1 MASTSRVLFSPLPDG
16 ESRYRSFSA
25 GLGLEFVALVLLVVI
40 PMLMPQRLEVVT
52 RYWITPIA
60 TPPVVPWKPQPRP
73 APQPVAVK
81 QPVLAKIVQ
90 PVVVDP
96 PKPRIITPVFTS
108 PIAKPATAKRNT
120 PSPDVPV
127 VTPVYADKTPV
138 SSLGSS
144 AIPTL
149 KKPREQVQTG
159 GFGDPNGVPAN
170 PNSHGSPNI
179 ATVGSYDLPMG
190 PGNGNGTGGAKGARG
205 VVASSGFGN
214 GVATGGP
221 GGGRSG
227 GGSIQQGGFSDQS
240 PVAAAPKMKQAANSN
255 PRNEPVEILS
265 KPRPQYTDQARQ
277 KKIEGDVLLQVVFSA
292 TGQVEVQKVIR
303 GLGYG
308 LDEAAEAA
316 ARQIQFKPAR
326 QDGQPVDFA
335 GNVHITFELAY

>member
-1 MASTSRVLFSPLPDG
+1 MASTSRVLFSPLPEG
-16 ESRYRSFSA
+16 ESRFRSFGA

-73 APQPVAVK
+73 APQPAAVK
-81 QPVLAKIVQ
+81 QPVLAKVVK
-90 PVVVDP
+90 PVLVDP
-96 PKPRIITPVFTS
+96 PKPRIMTPVFTS
-108 PIAKPATAKRNT
+108 PIAKPATAKRDT
-120 PSPDVPV
+120 PNPDVPSV
-127 VTPVYADKTPV
+127 KPVFADKTPT
-138 SSLGSS
+138 SLGSS

-149 KKPREQVQTG
+149 KKPREAVQTG
-159 GFGDPNGVPAN
+159 GFGDPNGVPPN
-170 PNSHGSPNI
+170 PYSHGSPNI
-179 ATVGSYDLPMG
+179 ATLGSYDLPPG
-190 PGNGNGTGGAKGARG
+190 PGYGNGTGGAKGARG

-227 GGSIQQGGFSDQS
+227 GGSVQQGGFSDQS
-240 PVAAAPKMKQAANSN
+240 PVAAAPKIKPAASSN
-255 PRNEPVEILS
+255 PRNEPVEITF
-265 KPRPQYTDQARQ
+265 KPHPQYTDQARQ

-292 TGQVEVQKVIR
+292 TGQVQVQKVIR

-316 ARQIQFKPAR
+316 AHQIQFKPAR

-335 GNVHITFELAY
+335 GIVHITFELAY

>member
-16 ESRYRSFSA
+16 ESRYRSFGA

-60 TPPVVPWKPQPRP
+60 APPVVPWKPQPRP
-73 APQPVAVK
+73 VPQPAPVK
-81 QPVLAKIVQ
+81 QPVLAKVVQ
-90 PVVVDP
+90 PVLVDP
-96 PKPRIITPVFTS
+96 PKPRIMSPVFTS
-108 PIAKPATAKRNT
+108 PIAKPATAKRDT
-120 PSPDVPV
+120 PHPDAPIVKPV
-127 VTPVYADKTPV
+127 FADKTPV
-138 SSLGSS
+138 PSIGSS

-149 KKPREQVQTG
+149 KKPREAVQTG

-179 ATVGSYDLPMG
+179 ATVGSYDLPPG
-190 PGNGNGTGGAKGARG
+190 PGYGNGTGGAKGARG

-214 GVATGGP
+214 GVATGGG
-221 GGGRSG
+221 GGGRASG
-227 GGSIQQGGFSDQS
+227 SVQQGGFSDQS
-240 PVAAAPKMKQAANSN
+240 PAAAAPKIKAAANTN
-255 PRNEPVEILS
+255 PRNEPVEIIS

-277 KKIEGDVLLQVVFSA
+277 KKIEGDVTLQVVFSA
-292 TGQVEVQKVIR
+292 NGQVEVQKVIR

-316 ARQIQFKPAR
+316 AHQIQFKPAR

-335 GNVHITFELAY
+335 GIVHITFELAY